1 MTGWS
6 SLYKS
11 SCIQGSVRF
20 GVMLTCCWDEQALQ
34 HQNTESLGKH
44 LLSSLWILIG
54 KCFTVFLTAL
64 HNFVL
69 TKKKTHTK
77 LTRHNKV
84 VESVILLREMAP
96 STETQTA
103 VTENQQKHYWTQ
115 NWSEISWRCSSVKPQ
130 QWGLKGPAQLW
141 YAKTCVFTSLVR

>member
-1 MTGWS
+1 
-6 SLYKS
+6 
-11 SCIQGSVRF
+11 
-20 GVMLTCCWDEQALQ
+20 MLTCCWDEQALQ
-34 HQNTESLGKH
+34 HQHTESLGKH

-64 HNFVL
+64 HDFVL
-69 TKKKTHTK
+69 TKKKKLHTK

-115 NWSEISWRCSSVKPQ
+115 N
-130 QWGLKGPAQLW
+130 
-141 YAKTCVFTSLVR
+141 